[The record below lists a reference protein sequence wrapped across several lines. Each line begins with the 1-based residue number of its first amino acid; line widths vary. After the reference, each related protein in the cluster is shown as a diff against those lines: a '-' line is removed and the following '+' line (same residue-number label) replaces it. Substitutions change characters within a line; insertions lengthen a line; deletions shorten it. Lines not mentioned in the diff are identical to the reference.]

1 MLFVIGLNTTQQSFK
16 LSGMNISCQG
26 GTTEPPKLITWGSV
40 SQMGDPERKSNTRE
54 QWKSSNSRIYSKYII
69 PLGKQKKIFLKKIK
83 KISKMKLN
91 L

>member
-1 MLFVIGLNTTQQSFK
+1 MLFVMGLNTTQQSFK
-16 LSGMNISCQG
+16 LSGINISCQG

-40 SQMGDPERKSNTRE
+40 SQMRDPERKSNTRE

-69 PLGKQKKIFLKKIK
+69 PLGKQKKIFEIK
-83 KISKMKLN
+83 KLNRMKLN